1 MSSDEEIRL
10 RRFAALMAREID
22 ANAHKGD
29 RASRLPVVSRVW
41 FEEID
46 KHVAKLRAAEEWH
59 RGAIHEDRGESRE
72 RCREHAADV
81 AILALFLIDSLG
93 MLEEE
98 PSTVTYGSSIYG
110 EDYR

>member
-10 RRFAALMAREID
+10 RRFVALMAREID

-29 RASRLPVVSRVW
+29 RGSRLPVVSRVW

-46 KHVAKLRAAEEWH
+46 KHVAKLRAAHDHLLHQREMPEL
-59 RGAIHEDRGESRE
+59 ARE

-81 AILALFLIDSLG
+81 ANLALFLIDSLG
-93 MLEEE
+93 LLEEE